1 MAKKT
6 AEKTSQKK
14 IKVTLVR
21 STIGTKPNHRA
32 TVKALGLGKLNST
45 VEVVVNPALL
55 GQVESIS
62 HLVIWEE
69 VK

>member
-1 MAKKT
+1 MAKTKV
-6 AEKTSQKK
+6 KK
-14 IKVTLVR
+14 MKITLVR

-32 TVKALGLGKLNST
+32 TVKALGLGKINSH
-45 VEVVVNPALL
+45 VETEIN
-55 GQVESIS
+55 ESILGMVNAVS

>member
-6 AEKTSQKK
+6 ETKK
-14 IKVTLVR
+14 VRITLVR

-32 TVKALGLGKLNST
+32 TVKALGLGKLNSV
-45 VEVVVNPALL
+45 VEKELNPAIA
-55 GQVESIS
+55 GQIESIS

>member
-6 AEKTSQKK
+6 AEKK

-32 TVKALGLGKLNST
+32 TVKALGLGKLNSS
-45 VEVVVNPALL
+45 VEVVANPAIV

>member
-6 AEKTSQKK
+6 ASKK
-14 IKVTLVR
+14 IKITLVR

-32 TVKALGLGKLNST
+32 TVKALGLGKLNSV
-45 VEVVVNPALL
+45 VEKELNPALL

>member
-1 MAKKT
+1 MAKK
-6 AEKTSQKK
+6 AETKADKK
-14 IKVTLVR
+14 IRITLVR

-32 TVKALGLGKLNST
+32 TVKALGLGKVNSV
-45 VEVVVNPALL
+45 VEKVANPAIL
-55 GQVESIS
+55 GQVQTIS

>member
-1 MAKKT
+1 MAKK
-6 AEKTSQKK
+6 AEKKADKK
-14 IKVTLVR
+14 IRITLVR

-32 TVKALGLGKLNST
+32 TVKALGLGKVNSV
-45 VEVVVNPALL
+45 VEKDANASIL
-55 GQVESIS
+55 GQVNTIS

>member
-1 MAKKT
+1 MAKK
-6 AEKTSQKK
+6 AAGKK
-14 IKVTLVR
+14 IKITLVR

-32 TVKALGLGKLNST
+32 TVKALGLGKVNSV
-45 VEVVVNPALL
+45 VEKDANPAIL
-55 GQVESIS
+55 GQVQTIS

>member
-6 AEKTSQKK
+6 AEKISQKK
-14 IKVTLVR
+14 IRVTLVR

-32 TVKALGLGKLNST
+32 TVKALGLGKLNSS
-45 VEVVVNPALL
+45 VEVTVNPALL

>member
-1 MAKKT
+1 MAKK
-6 AEKTSQKK
+6 AEKKADKK
-14 IKVTLVR
+14 IRITLVR

-32 TVKALGLGKLNST
+32 TVKALGLGKLNSV
-45 VEVVVNPALL
+45 VEKDANSAIL
-55 GQVESIS
+55 GQVNTIS

>member
-1 MAKKT
+1 MAKK
-6 AEKTSQKK
+6 AANKK
-14 IKVTLVR
+14 IRITLVR

-32 TVKALGLGKLNST
+32 TVKALGLGKLNSF
-45 VEVVVNPALL
+45 VEKELNPAIL
-55 GQVESIS
+55 GQVETIS

>member
-1 MAKKT
+1 M
-6 AEKTSQKK
+6 
-14 IKVTLVR
+14 R

-32 TVKALGLGKLNST
+32 TVKALGLGKLNSV
-45 VEVVVNPALL
+45 VEAVANPALL
-55 GQVESIS
+55 GQVESVA

>member
-1 MAKKT
+1 MAKKAAT
-6 AEKTSQKK
+6 ATKK
-14 IKVTLVR
+14 IRITLVR

-32 TVKALGLGKLNST
+32 TVKALGLGKLNSV
-45 VEVVVNPALL
+45 VEKDLNPAIL

-62 HLVIWEE
+62 HLVLWEE

>member
-1 MAKKT
+1 MAKKA
-6 AEKTSQKK
+6 AEKK
-14 IKVTLVR
+14 IRITLVR

-32 TVKALGLGKLNST
+32 TVKALGLGKLNSV
-45 VEVVVNPALL
+45 VEKVANAAIL
-55 GQVESIS
+55 GQVETIS

>member
-6 AEKTSQKK
+6 VNKK
-14 IKVTLVR
+14 IRITLVR

-32 TVKALGLGKLNST
+32 TVKALGLGKLNSV
-45 VEVVVNPALL
+45 VEKELNPAIL
-55 GQVESIS
+55 GQVESIA
-62 HLVIWEE
+62 HLVLWEE

>member
-6 AEKTSQKK
+6 ASKK
-14 IKVTLVR
+14 IRITLVR

-32 TVKALGLGKLNST
+32 TVKALGLGKLNSV
-45 VEVVVNPALL
+45 VEKDLNPAIL

-62 HLVIWEE
+62 HLVLWEE

>member
-6 AEKTSQKK
+6 EKKVDKK
-14 IKVTLVR
+14 IRITLVR

-32 TVKALGLGKLNST
+32 TVKALGLGKLNSV
-45 VEVVVNPALL
+45 VEKDASPSIL
-55 GQVESIS
+55 GQVETIS

>member
-1 MAKKT
+1 MAKKAT
-6 AEKTSQKK
+6 GKK
-14 IKVTLVR
+14 IKITLVR

-32 TVKALGLGKLNST
+32 TVKALGLGKVNSV
-45 VEVVVNPALL
+45 VEKDVNPAIL
-55 GQVESIS
+55 GQVETIS

>member
-6 AEKTSQKK
+6 ESKK
-14 IKVTLVR
+14 IRIKLVR
-21 STIGTKPNHRA
+21 SVIGTKPNHRA
-32 TVKALGLGKLNST
+32 TVKALGLGKLNSV
-45 VEVVVNPALL
+45 VEHELNAALL